1 MAAMIDDN
9 PYAPP
14 EAGESVGKKKK
25 RPPAGD
31 VGAAIERLNAHLSDA
46 ANVAA
51 EREAAGGRVRS
62 VTIVFIA
69 IAVLMIP
76 LLVTVAESAKP
87 WAMPI
92 VIVATVVS
100 VLSSLALVIVDLTVP
115 KREQLTSPALMAKS
129 FLRAMSMGR
138 HGYAW
143 ACLSPTAR
151 EGTVRS
157 PNLSPVPTTSGTF
170 TLRSPMDVRSFAAT
184 FTRGG
189 AGYIRGLQVRSASV
203 VEEGGDVA
211 SVEIH
216 ARFQAWPQWAI
227 IIGVVSS
234 SLLGGAGVLVW
245 VVLFL
250 TLRKTREV
258 TFQKTLLRGK
268 NGVWYA
274 YAADPFDEEIAPV

>member
-1 MAAMIDDN
+1 MSEDN

-14 EAGESVGKKKK
+14 EAGGSEGKKTKVQ

-31 VGAAIERLNAHLSDA
+31 VAEALDRLNAHLSDP

-51 EREAAGGRVRS
+51 ERAAAGGRIRS

-76 LLVTVAESAKP
+76 VLVTVMDSGPRLAVPLA
-87 WAMPI
+87 I
-92 VIVATVVS
+92 IGTVVS
-100 VLSSLALVIVDLTVP
+100 VLLSLALVIVDLTVP
-115 KREQLTSPALMAKS
+115 TREQLTSPDLMAKS

-157 PNLSPVPTTSGTF
+157 PNLAPVPTKSGTF
-170 TLRSPMDVRSFAAT
+170 TLRSPVDVKAFSAT
-184 FTRGG
+184 FTRAG
-189 AGYIRGLQVRSASV
+189 AGNLRGVQVRRASV
-203 VEEGGDVA
+203 VEEKGDVA
-211 SVEIH
+211 TVEVH
-216 ARFQAWPQWAI
+216 ALFQAWPQWAV
-227 IIGVVSS
+227 IIGAIGS
-234 SLLGGAGVLVW
+234 SLLGAAGVIVWLV
-245 VVLFL
+245 VFL

-258 TFQKTLLRGK
+258 TFQKTLLRGS
-268 NGVWYA
+268 NGLWYA
-274 YAADPFDEEIAPV
+274 YAADPFDGQVEPL